1 VFWERSTVWRVLR
14 NPAYRG
20 QAAFGK
26 KQVTG
31 ERTKATR
38 RVRVRGERHGL
49 APRRAARP
57 AEEWISIPVPAIV
70 SDETF
75 ELAQAPIQEN
85 KHFAARNTKHPAAH
99 RPGRLPQLWVCV
111 LSRLGPLKQAH
122 LLLLP
127 LHRLQLPP
135 RRRPGVLKPSD
146 PR

>member
-1 VFWERSTVWRVLR
+1 VREVYRRYVQDGESISRIARSLSERGIPTATGKVFWERSTVWRILR

-26 KQVTG
+26 KHVTG

-75 ELAQAPIQEN
+75 ERA
-85 KHFAARNTKHPAAH
+85 
-99 RPGRLPQLWVCV
+99 
-111 LSRLGPLKQAH
+111 
-122 LLLLP
+122 
-127 LHRLQLPP
+127 
-135 RRRPGVLKPSD
+135 
-146 PR
+146 